1 MLEQRKLQPQDSLR
15 EQEFIRRYSQLLT
28 WAMRLTNNHRASAE
42 DLVQDAFIQFTR
54 VRTNLESIEN
64 VDGYLYRMLRNMHIS
79 RLGRRT
85 EQVKP
90 QIVSL
95 ADLEWELD
103 SPGHEFQQR
112 LQTHEEL
119 CRVCHYACIRKETS
133 RAGSILILRFF
144 LEYSPSEIAEV
155 LCTSRHCVDQ
165 WQRLARRELKV
176 YLESPQRLRFVTT
189 SKWDPL
195 PAKPFVSHNWPN
207 EFRRLVC
214 SSRQGPCISPNE
226 LMRTYKADAAE
237 SLTTTRLAHI
247 VSCDT
252 CLDEVNR
259 ILGLPS
265 LEHRL
270 PKQSNERRPPTS
282 GSGSGGGSDEGPT
295 DVSSRLQRH
304 VDLVVNQR
312 PKELHI
318 SVDGLPVGILKTSSG
333 NSEVHVNLSAEGP
346 ANFVEI
352 VSEHGVPLLFYTL
365 DQESYGLSEQWAQ
378 LELTEGR
385 SLETRICENGS
396 SLVLQ
401 VSYQQDASLTHVV
414 GSAFRKAAAIH
425 EQQNLSPTQTAI
437 VPQNPFIHVTPARKS
452 VIETVREF
460 VRAGGTLC
468 GQTSWFNPQLAT
480 VVIATLL
487 ITGLLSVWL
496 RTSAESILNRAVVAE
511 EQDSRSGIVLH
522 RVLRFESKRVG
533 DLTPAVETIDIWED
547 KANGKIA
554 RRVYD
559 AENVL
564 IAGEWRKSDGTHFVY
579 HHRTGL
585 KSVATPDELNQILM
599 LSPWRLDLSPKTFR
613 SMFDPAEL
621 EVVKGPTDYTIS
633 WKGMRAIASV
643 KLVTATLTVT
653 NSDFRVI
660 RQSLEVERSD
670 GRYEFSFVQLNAER
684 LPEQEI
690 LPEYFSPDSFVKPRS
705 SPVVGSARP
714 NVRIDSSDRM
724 THVLATASTELEI
737 EVAYL
742 LNRAKSDRNEQI
754 ALTRTRTGSLL
765 IEGVVETEERKKE
778 IEAVLDPISKH
789 SLVRIA
795 LQTVADASKISG
807 RAITSVKQGTN
818 TGNTIA
824 VDPELRDYLRSQ
836 SVSDIDEAVR
846 QLSATV
852 VQSSYRALFH
862 AIELKRL
869 KTRFSNNELRSVSP
883 DAHNKWTQMVH
894 QHANGY
900 LVEVANIKRILGPLF
915 FSKMKVQRPDTH
927 IAMTNDDE
935 LGKAIDRIW
944 QIALANNR
952 IVRDAFTISSDSS
965 GLAVTSPNFWQSL
978 ITSEILASQIKRN
991 AEQ

>member
-1 MLEQRKLQPQDSLR
+1 MLEQRKLQRQDPLR

-28 WAMRLTNNHRASAE
+28 WAMRLTNHRASAE
-42 DLVQDAFIQFTR
+42 DLVQDAFIQFTK

-64 VDGYLYRMLRNMHIS
+64 VDGYLRRMLRNMHIS

-85 EQVKP
+85 EQLNP
-90 QIVSL
+90 QIISL
-95 ADLEWELD
+95 ADLELELD

-176 YLESPQRLRFVTT
+176 YLESPQRLRFVST

-207 EFRRLVC
+207 EFRRLIC
-214 SSRQGPCISPNE
+214 SSRQGLCISPDE
-226 LMRTYKADAAE
+226 LMRIYKADAAE

-247 VSCDT
+247 VSCNT

-270 PKQSNERRPPTS
+270 PRQSNERRRPPTT
-282 GSGSGGGSDEGPT
+282 GSGFGGGSDEGPT

-304 VDLVVNQR
+304 VDLVVSQR

-318 SVDGLPVGILKTSSG
+318 SVDGLPVAILKTSSG
-333 NSEVHVNLSAEGP
+333 YSEVHVNLSAEDP

-352 VSEHGVPLLFYTL
+352 VSEHGVPLLFFTL
-365 DQESYGLSEQWAQ
+365 DQDSCGLSDQWAQ
-378 LELTEGR
+378 LELSEGR
-385 SLETRICENGS
+385 SLETRLCDKGG
-396 SLVLQ
+396 SLVLE
-401 VSYQQDASLTHVV
+401 VSYQQVASMTHLMR
-414 GSAFRKAAAIH
+414 SAIH
-425 EQQNLSPTQTAI
+425 EQQHLSPTQTAI
-437 VPQNPFIHVTPARKS
+437 VPQNPFIDVSPARKS
-452 VIETVREF
+452 VLETVREL
-460 VRAGGTLC
+460 VRAGVMLS
-468 GQTSWFNPQLAT
+468 GQTSWLNPQLAT
-480 VVIATLL
+480 VVIATVL
-487 ITGLLSVWL
+487 ITGLLLVWL
-496 RTSAESILNRAVVAE
+496 RPSAQSVLNRAVVAE
-511 EQDSRSGIVLH
+511 EKEAQPGVVLH

-533 DLTPAVETIDIWED
+533 DLTAVVQTIDIWED

-559 AENVL
+559 GENIL
-564 IAGEWRKSDGTHFVY
+564 IAGEWRKSDGAHFVY

-585 KSVATPDELNQILM
+585 KSLATPDDLNQILM
-599 LSPWRLDLSPKTFR
+599 LSPWRLDISPKTFR
-613 SMFDPAEL
+613 AMFNPAEL

-633 WKGMRAIASV
+633 WKGMRAIASA
-643 KLVTATLTVT
+643 KLVAATLTVT
-653 NSDFRVI
+653 NNDFRVS

-670 GRYEFSFVQLNAER
+670 GRYEYSFVQLDAER
-684 LPEQEI
+684 LPEQEV
-690 LPEYFSPDSFVKPRS
+690 LPGYFSPDSFVRPGS
-705 SPVVGSARP
+705 STVVGSAKP
-714 NVRIDSSDRM
+714 NVRNDSSDRM

-754 ALTRTRTGSLL
+754 VLTRTRTGSLL

-795 LQTVADASKISG
+795 LQTVADASTISG
-807 RAITSVKQGTN
+807 RAITSVEQGTN

-824 VDPELRDYLRSQ
+824 VDPELRNYLRSQ

-846 QLSATV
+846 QFSATV

-869 KTRFSNNELRSVSP
+869 KTRFSNNELRAVST

-915 FSKMKVQRPDTH
+915 FSKIAVQLPDTQV
-927 IAMTNDDE
+927 AMTNDDE
-935 LGKAIDRIW
+935 VGKAIDRIW
-944 QIALANNR
+944 QVALSNNR